1 MVPSPIHA
9 RKAVLRVSRRH
20 VEPAVNV
27 LVVGRDHMNS
37 GLLADLLVRDL
48 KYTAAAVLS
57 CKLLQVLG
65 TRDIDLVIVSAD
77 LSGRPGVG
85 FELSK
90 AVSCA
95 HPKVP
100 IVMLLDQPTHETVIK
115 AFRCGARGVFSRQ
128 ESTREFL
135 DCAEHVRKGL
145 IWADADETVF
155 LLEALKSLP
164 APIELTEIDSPT
176 LTKRELQ
183 VVRCAATGQ
192 TNKAIASEL
201 NLSEHTVKNYLF
213 RTFQKLGVSSRVEL
227 LFYLTVRG
235 YSLGSRRAEP
245 EEAKAAG

>member
-1 MVPSPIHA
+1 MHA
-9 RKAVLRVSRRH
+9 RKVPQVSRH

-37 GLLADLLVRDL
+37 GLLAGFLVRDL
-48 KYTAAAVLS
+48 GYTAAAVLP

-95 HPKVP
+95 HPKIP
-100 IVMLLDQPTHETVIK
+100 IVTLLDQPTHEAVIK

-128 ESTREFL
+128 ESMCEFL
-135 DCAEHVRKGL
+135 DCVEHVRNGQ
-145 IWADADETVF
+145 IWAGGEETMF
-155 LLEALKSLP
+155 LLEALKSL
-164 APIELTEIDSPT
+164 AASVGLTEIDSST

-201 NLSEHTVKNYLF
+201 GLSEHTVKNYLF
-213 RTFQKLGVSSRVEL
+213 RAFEKLGVSRRVE
-227 LFYLTVRG
+227 R
-235 YSLGSRRAEP
+235 SD
-245 EEAKAAG
+245 